1 MASQEKIGALIAQL
15 GLDTKQFEDALKK
28 AKLQIEDV
36 DKITGTATRSM
47 ASSFQ
52 KVGKSLQS
60 FGKSLSMYV
69 TAPLVLAGG
78 AAFHAAKQ
86 FEANM
91 TKITSLVGV
100 GAAQVDKWKEGVLNL
115 SMEIGKTPKELS
127 EALYFI
133 TSAGIR
139 GAEAMDVLS
148 ASAKVAAAA
157 QTEVKLVAD
166 LATSALNAYKGVGLT
181 VENALDIIVNSVR
194 LGKVEFDDLVKSV
207 GIALPVASKLKV
219 SFDQVGAAIA
229 AMTRT
234 GTSAETSAVQLRQI
248 LSQLIGPSE
257 QAGEAFEQIKWSA
270 EAMRKEIAEKGLF
283 KALTTF
289 STKIEELGSL
299 EIANDI
305 FGNIRALTG
314 VFDMMGDNVEDNA
327 AIFEEMAD
335 STGRATK
342 AWEVFAESGLA
353 KWNKAL
359 AAIQVVLVEV
369 GQTLQET
376 LSPIII
382 AISEKLRVF
391 VDWWR
396 ELSAEQQKNRILWLG
411 IAAAAGPVLII
422 VGKLVSLIGFAIKAY
437 KFLTTAMVANTI
449 AAKAN
454 TAAMASTP
462 WGAIAVAASVA
473 VSAIALWTKEMID
486 SKRAAKELADSL
498 DVLTDGAKL
507 LKDIEFTFTPI
518 LKKMDPT
525 QLAKEIE
532 AITKDLTNIPVD
544 IPLAVSN
551 KTLFLLQK
559 TGPAIQAV
567 TDKWANLDKALQDW
581 SYDEIG
587 SVMRELEEGL
597 ARAQYRLVDLQK
609 DAENGIAVPDMA
621 KVLQNIE
628 DYTKAYGKVKEE
640 YDAITK
646 ILDAFQNVGDESD
659 NAFARL
665 RNETN
670 KLMKAFSNVGEA
682 FPDFDVDAAKAEY
695 LDTAIKS
702 LLMGGASLDSPLV
715 GLLQELRAE
724 ITLLGDAVDDTDI
737 ADIASQID
745 NAFEIINNKG
755 FAAGALGESFDIL
768 GEQQKFLS
776 GLFEELIDKG
786 LSPTDEWFIKLT
798 KRLQSYNSEIVKIKP
813 TMQALQQAFSDI
825 DFAANRFGNTTATLA
840 GRQENIRQKMEAVK
854 TALMELNME
863 TSKNV
868 GEIARLDAVYAS
880 LAANLSAKT
889 VDVMESIKQAVVPLM
904 TNIVSA
910 LATPLEA
917 GESMFDRLGLIL
929 ADFMDML
936 GKSLIATGIAA
947 ANFGTLLVSPLT
959 AIAAGASLVA
969 LAAVTRGLLSSGP
982 AAVAQQGFS
991 SVPAFANG
999 GLVYGPT
1006 IGMVGE
1012 YPGASSDPEVIS
1024 PLSKL
1029 KSLLAD
1035 KNDTYGHVEFE
1046 IKDDRLHGLM
1056 QRYNRKVSISG

>member
-28 AKLQIEDV
+28 AKQQIEDV

-47 ASSFQ
+47 ASSFK

-91 TKITSLVGV
+91 TKITSLVGI
-100 GAAQVDKWKEGVLNL
+100 GTAQVDKWKDGVLDL

-166 LATSALNAYKGVGLT
+166 LATSALNAYKGAGLT
-181 VENALDIIVNSVR
+181 VEKALDIIVNSVR

-234 GTSAETSAVQLRQI
+234 GTTAETSAVQLRQI
-248 LSQLIGPSE
+248 LSQLIGPSQ
-257 QAGEAFEQIKWSA
+257 QAEKAFEQIKWSA
-270 EAMRKEIAEKGLF
+270 QAMRKEIAEKGLF
-283 KALTTF
+283 QALTTF

-314 VFDMMGDNVEDNA
+314 VFDMMGDNVEVNA
-327 AIFEEMAD
+327 AIFEDMAD

-359 AAIQVVLVEV
+359 AAIKVVLVEV

-376 LSPIII
+376 LAPIII
-382 AISEKLRVF
+382 AVSEKLRVF
-391 VDWWR
+391 VEWWR
-396 ELSAEQQKNRILWLG
+396 SLSDEQRRNRIMWLG

-422 VGKLVSLIGFAIKAY
+422 VGKLISLIGFAIKAY
-437 KFLTTAMVANTI
+437 KSLSAAILINTVAT
-449 AAKAN
+449 KAN
-454 TAAMASTP
+454 TVAVASTP
-462 WGAIAVAASVA
+462 WGAIAVGASLAAASIGMWA
-473 VSAIALWTKEMID
+473 KDLYDAKKKADALAE
-486 SKRAAKELADSL
+486 SVYELSE
-498 DVLTDGAKL
+498 GAKL
-507 LKDIEFTFTPI
+507 LSDIGFTFGGGKEWEKTERAVFSLSQALQNTPEDSPYPI
-518 LKKMDPT
+518 PGNDVYH
-525 QLAKEIE
+525 QLEE
-532 AITKDLTNIPVD
+532 Y
-544 IPLAVSN
+544 
-551 KTLFLLQK
+551 
-559 TGPAIQAV
+559 
-567 TDKWANLDKALQDW
+567 TDKWQKLNKALKNW

-587 SVMRELEEGL
+587 VAMNELAEGLSTAQHRLMELKREAEEGKL
-597 ARAQYRLVDLQK
+597 T
-609 DAENGIAVPDMA
+609 PDMEA
-621 KVLQNIE
+621 AIREVE

-640 YDAITK
+640 YEAITE
-646 ILDAFQNVGDESD
+646 ILEELKGAGDEPD

-682 FPDFDVDAAKAEY
+682 FPDFDVDAAKAEH
-695 LDTAIKS
+695 LESAIKA

-715 GLLQELRAE
+715 LWLQELRAE
-724 ITLLGDAVDDTDI
+724 ITLLDDAVEAIDI
-737 ADIASQID
+737 GTLESDIASAFSKID
-745 NAFEIINNKG
+745 MKASVLDEFD
-755 FAAGALGESFDIL
+755 ALAEK
-768 GEQQKFLS
+768 QKFATELFKKMVDN
-776 GLFEELIDKG
+776 GLDPTTEAYSRMDIMIESLTSQLALQNAGTSSYVQMLASLNEEFAKINAEGELYGKMFDVVGQKMAFVNSLLIELKANAK
-786 LSPTDEWFIKLT
+786 E
-798 KRLQSYNSEIVKIKP
+798 NAEKIK
-813 TMQALQQAFSDI
+813 ALE
-825 DFAANRFGNTTATLA
+825 GVLA
-840 GRQENIRQKMEAVK
+840 GLAETVSNK
-854 TALMELNME
+854 T
-863 TSKNV
+863 
-868 GEIARLDAVYAS
+868 I
-880 LAANLSAKT
+880 
-889 VDVMESIKQAVVPLM
+889 DVMENLKQALSSMVGEM
-904 TNIVSA
+904 VSA
-910 LATPLEA
+910 LFTPLEA
-917 GESMFDRLGLIL
+917 GETMTERLGLVL
-929 ADFMDML
+929 SDFMDML
-936 GKSLIATGIAA
+936 GKSLIAT
-947 ANFGTLLVSPLT
+947 
-959 AIAAGASLVA
+959 AIAAMAFEAVLANPFAA
-969 LAAVTRGLLSSGP
+969 LAAGVALVGLAAATKAAFTAGP
-982 AAVAQQGFS
+982 AAEQTAFY
-991 SVPAFANG
+991 SVPAFADG
-999 GLVYGPT
+999 GIVHGPT
-1006 IGMVGE
+1006 MGMMGE
-1012 YPGASSDPEVIS
+1012 YPGAQSNPEVIA

-1029 KSLLAD
+1029 KSLLGD
-1035 KNDTYGHVEFE
+1035 SNDSYGHVEFE
-1046 IKDDRLHGLM
+1046 IKGDRLFGVM
-1056 QRYNRKVSISG
+1056 QRYNKKVSIAG